1 MRKLRYSL
9 ADVFTRRAFGGN
21 QLAVFTDA
29 RDLSQELMQALAR
42 EITSEQ
48 GFEMG
53 RPSFIRVEIEQEEK
67 QITGVRVG
75 GQCYFMGEGTI
86 ELP

>member
-1 MRKLRYSL
+1 
-9 ADVFTRRAFGGN
+9 VP
-21 QLAVFTDA
+21 
-29 RDLSQELMQALAR
+29 LAR
-42 EITSEQ
+42 TVEITSEQ